1 MSSTVSNYDE
11 IKTIVKYVMTNT
23 RLDQICHLK
32 PTTNDL

>member
-11 IKTIVKYVMTNT
+11 TKTIVKYVMTNT
-23 RLDQICHLK
+23 KLDQIYHLK

>member
-23 RLDQICHLK
+23 ILDQICHLK
-32 PTTNDL
+32 PFYS